1 MNAAPHEPA
10 DLLQR
15 LRQQLILAQ
24 VRLME
29 IEDERDTLAQR
40 LANHEKLLAA
50 AQVLADTKQEEAS
63 HLERVRAETQAQFEH
78 MRHMQHI
85 TNEALNQTR
94 AGLAAREGALATAQ
108 RSLEDSSAALA
119 ALRAD
124 LTAREDARADLQ
136 RNLDST
142 AGDLAATRAEAAALQ
157 SGLAALRRREAELDA
172 RASSL
177 AMRLAAAQEELRAVR
192 SSRSWRWTAWLR
204 AFAGALSR
212 RP

>member
-1 MNAAPHEPA
+1 MDPDPTE
-10 DLLQR
+10 LIRR

-29 IEDERDTLAQR
+29 IEDERDTLSHR
-40 LANHEKLLAA
+40 LANHEKLLVA
-50 AQVLADTKQEEAS
+50 AQALADTKQEEAS
-63 HLERVRAETQAQFEH
+63 HLERVRSETQAQFEH

-94 AGLAAREGALATAQ
+94 ADLTAREGALATAQ
-108 RSLEDSSAALA
+108 RSLEDFATDFA
-119 ALRAD
+119 ALRAE
-124 LTAREDARADLQ
+124 LAARTDARAELQ

-142 AGDLAATRAEAAALQ
+142 ASDLAATRAEAAALK
-157 SGLAALRRREAELDA
+157 SGLEALRLREAELETQ
-172 RASSL
+172 ASSL
-177 AMRLAAAQEELRAVR
+177 GLRLTGAEEELRAMR

-204 AFAGALSR
+204 ALAGVLSR